1 MSVRFVL
8 DNPVS
13 KKETFIFIL
22 ISCWDGRL
30 KYSTR
35 EKVLPTFWDP
45 LTQRPVVPKNDQTAK
60 AKYLKIC
67 RIYDSLERLISN
79 HSITGDPVTKEMAV
93 EQIQAVLQHKPINR
107 KIKFSEAAEKIIQ
120 EMKSGEIVVP
130 KSGKRYSPGTI
141 KNYGMSLRVLMDFSA
156 AKKISIEFNSVTIHT
171 YQKFIEY
178 CHLQNWSLN
187 YTGQH
192 LKNWRC
198 IIAKAYKKGLHKNRI
213 WDFEDFK
220 TLQEETFDIFLSEE
234 ELKQII
240 NLDLSKKTKE
250 ITAARDWFIIGC
262 YTGLRVSDLTRL
274 DDSKVDKGYLLLAN
288 EKTDETVMIPIH
300 PEIRKILKKQKGF
313 PMYLADQ
320 TINEKIKIVAK
331 DAKIKGKVLYTV
343 TEGGKRKDYYLEKWQ
358 MVSLHTARRSFIT
371 NARKNGIPDSI
382 VMKLTGIR
390 KPATLQ
396 RYDKLSAQDAAVIAS
411 QHKFFK

>member
-1 MSVRFVL
+1 MSVTFIL
-8 DNPVS
+8 DKPQS
-13 KKETFIFIL
+13 SEPTYIFIL
-22 ISCWDGRL
+22 MSCWDGRL
-30 KYSTR
+30 KRSTG
-35 EKVLPTFWDP
+35 EKVLPTQWDP
-45 LTQRPVVPKNDQTAK
+45 VSQRPIVSKNDQTAK
-60 AKYLKIC
+60 AKLLKIN
-67 RIYDSLERLISN
+67 RIYDALETLLTNS
-79 HSITGDPVTKEMAV
+79 SITGDLITKEDADSV
-93 EQIQAVLQHKPINR
+93 IQSVLHHKPISR
-107 KIKFSEAAEKIIQ
+107 KLKFEEAARKIIQ
-120 EMKSGEIVVP
+120 EMRSGEIVVP

-141 KNYGMSLRVLMDFSA
+141 KNYGQSLNALLEFSIN
-156 AKKISIEFNSVTIHT
+156 KKVTLEFSSVTIHT

-178 CHLQNWSLN
+178 CHSQNWSLN

-198 IIAKAYKKGLHKNRI
+198 IIEKAYKKGMHKNRI

-234 ELKQII
+234 ELTKLIQA
-240 NLDLSKKTKE
+240 DLSGKKE
-250 ITAARDWFIIGC
+250 LAAARDWFIIGC
-262 YTGLRVSDLTRL
+262 YTALRVSDLTKL
-274 DDSKVDKGYLLLAN
+274 DDSKIDRGYILLAN

-300 PEIRKILKKQKGF
+300 PAVKKILKKWKGF

-331 DAKIKGKVLYTV
+331 EAKIKGKVLYTV
-343 TEGGKRKDYYLEKWQ
+343 TEGGIRKDYYLEKWQ

-382 VMKLTGIR
+382 VMKLAGIR

-396 RYDKLSAQDAAVIAS
+396 RYDKLSAQDAALIAS
-411 QHKFFK
+411 QHNFFK